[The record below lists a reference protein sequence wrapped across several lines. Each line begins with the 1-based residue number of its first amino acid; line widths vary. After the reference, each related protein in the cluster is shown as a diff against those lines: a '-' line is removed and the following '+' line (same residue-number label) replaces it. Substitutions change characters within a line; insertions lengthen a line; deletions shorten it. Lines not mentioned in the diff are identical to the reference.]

1 MALATVDMYRRDKL
15 LTQLKNVWGDLSA
28 EEQSAVEV
36 VVHSIILR
44 HDKTEEGLFS
54 PLTDAELFERIEQ
67 GIADA
72 DAGEFMDSVDFERE
86 LGAEFGLA

>member
-1 MALATVDMYRRDKL
+1 MALAAADISRRDKL
-15 LTQLKNVWGDLSA
+15 LIQLKNVWGDLSA

-44 HDKTEEGLFS
+44 HDKTEEEVYS
-54 PLTDAELFERIEQ
+54 PLTDAELLERIDQ

-72 DAGEFMDSVDFERE
+72 DAGAFMDSVDFERE
-86 LGAEFGLA
+86 LASEFGLA